1 MEKFDFVVI
10 GSGPAGQK
18 AAICAAK
25 AGKKVL
31 VVERERS
38 VGGACVHHGTIP
50 SKTLRETVVAM
61 RNLARRGGSTAAT
74 LEEGTE
80 VAPLMSRLQ
89 DVVREHEDYI
99 EVQLRRN
106 GVHMARGH
114 ARFIGAD
121 KIEIRSPGKGFT
133 ESRFVNASFV
143 VLAVGSRP
151 REPKGVPVDHENIL
165 DSDSILSL
173 TYLPRSLAVL
183 GGGVV
188 ASEYASIF
196 AALGV
201 KVTVIDTNTRPMAFL
216 DSDLTTAYQRQL
228 ESFGGSYM
236 GGCKIKEV
244 THDGLGT
251 CSVHLED
258 GTIVEAEKVLS
269 ALGRVANVESLGL
282 EKVGVNLTARG
293 LVAVD
298 EHCRT
303 NIHHVYAVGDVGGPP
318 ALASSAMEQGRRAVR
333 HALGETIVL
342 GSKASASDLPFCAYT
357 IPEIASIG
365 LSESEAIAKYGSAIV
380 GRAPYAELAR
390 AHIAAMDAGMIK
402 VIADPSGQRILGVQ
416 IVGENASELVHVG
429 QMAILA
435 GFEVDV
441 LVEATFNF
449 PTLAEGYRVAALDV
463 VKQRD
468 VAPATPAVVTEEA
481 A

>member
-61 RNLARRGGSTAAT
+61 RNLARRGGSNAAT

-99 EVQLRRN
+99 EAQLRRN
-106 GVHMARGH
+106 NVHMARGH
-114 ARFIGAD
+114 ARFIGTN
-121 KIEIRSPGKGFT
+121 KVEIRSPGKGFT
-133 ESRFVNASFV
+133 ESRFVLADFV
-143 VLAVGSRP
+143 ILAVGSRP
-151 REPKGVPVDHENIL
+151 RAPKGVPVDHENIL

-201 KVTVIDTNTRPMAFL
+201 KVTVIDTNPRPMAFL
-216 DSDLTTAYQRQL
+216 DSDLTTAYLTQL
-228 ESFGGSYM
+228 TSFGSTYR

-251 CSVHLED
+251 CEVHLED
-258 GTIVEAEKVLS
+258 GTSIQADKVLS
-269 ALGRVANVESLGL
+269 ALGRVANVEGLGL
-282 EKVGVNLTARG
+282 ETVGITLTARG

-303 NIHHVYAVGDVGGPP
+303 NVHHVYAVGDVGGPP
-318 ALASSAMEQGRRAVR
+318 SLASSAMEQGRRAVR
-333 HALGETIVL
+333 HALGETIVQ

-463 VKQRD
+463 VKQRGD
-468 VAPATPAVVTEEA
+468 VASTTIA
-481 A
+481 AAAE